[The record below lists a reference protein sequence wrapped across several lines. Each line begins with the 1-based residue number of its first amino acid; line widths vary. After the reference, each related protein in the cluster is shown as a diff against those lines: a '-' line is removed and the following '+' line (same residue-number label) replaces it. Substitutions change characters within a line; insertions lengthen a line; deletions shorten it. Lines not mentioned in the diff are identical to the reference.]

1 LPIQRKIPYDG
12 FKKVSDKKGNFEA
25 YIESYCIALKTHI
38 NIQNYT
44 KRKQQE
50 NLLEKNE
57 DHVTS

>member
-1 LPIQRKIPYDG
+1 VI
-12 FKKVSDKKGNFEA
+12 FSKKGSKKCQTKKGNFYA

-50 NLLEKNE
+50 NLLDKNE